1 LCTLQVVATVERPR
15 RTQAERVAESTSRL
29 KQAAIELIA
38 EKGFERT
45 TAAEIGERAGYSR
58 NMVRDRYGS
67 KEALLEAL
75 FDEGWAARLLPADRA
90 ERTGTGLQLLLGQL
104 DDLLAAIASEP
115 EVARAM
121 IVLSFEVPG
130 SRRAIRPWY
139 EQLIGTYQAE
149 IAAHLAAGEQ
159 DGSIRR
165 GLDHAR
171 EAEIFASYAIGLC
184 FRFVTFRDFDF
195 PAELRAW
202 RERLLTAY
210 AR

>member
-1 LCTLQVVATVERPR
+1 VATAARPR
-15 RTQAERVAESTSRL
+15 RTQAERVAESTGRL
-29 KQAAIELIA
+29 KQAALELIA

-67 KEALLEAL
+67 KELLLEAL
-75 FDEGWAARLLPADRA
+75 FDDEWAARLLPAERA
-90 ERTGTGLQLLLGQL
+90 AREGTGLELVLGQL
-104 DDLLAAIASEP
+104 DDLLAAIEAEP

-130 SRRAIRPWY
+130 SRRGIRPWY
-139 EQLIGTYQAE
+139 ERLIKTYEAE
-149 IAAHLAAGEQ
+149 IAAHLAAGER
-159 DGSIRR
+159 DGSVRP

-171 EAEIFASYAIGLC
+171 EAEVFASYAIGLC
-184 FRFVTFRDFDF
+184 FRFVTFDDFDF
-195 PAELRAW
+195 AGELRAW
-202 RERLLTAY
+202 RRRLEAAY